1 MSNAD
6 TNSRKILFL
15 DDHHVERKT
24 GFNLRLGDV
33 YRDEHPVLVP
43 DQPWE
48 VGGIIG
54 DSNCTVIDDN
64 GLLRMWYCIANKPR
78 NWSGETMPTET
89 ELSALD
95 EKTRNDLLHEGEAML
110 CHAVSSDGVNW
121 DKSAA
126 GIVEY
131 YGEKANNM
139 LLPGRMGATVFID
152 PADIPERRYKMIHGY
167 GPRLPHRVAWSS
179 PTREI
184 FYGIYGSSSPDG
196 IKWTPHSD
204 QIMEW
209 YTDTT
214 NVAYYDKRIG
224 KYVAFVR
231 INQNLDFRDR
241 GTYPVK
247 RGAEH
252 YRAIGRSESEDFFNF
267 PRPVR
272 IAEPSPRQRR
282 PRATGLDYYNS
293 SAMIHPGT
301 DDVYVMLSSNFYHE
315 QDALQVHLAT
325 SRDGVN
331 YSRWTQPLLTPGTKG
346 RFDSG
351 SVYMATGAVCRGDE
365 MWLYYRGCNW
375 LHGKFPVPLRGG
387 AIGRVRMRRDGFA
400 CQEARSGGGE
410 LVTNP
415 VKVSGDRLTVN
426 IDAGAGG
433 RIKIELCDEAGV
445 PIPGYTESD
454 ADWLFYNDL
463 NRTATWYG
471 KADLPSQCKDKIKLR
486 FIGAKARLYA
496 CEFSKAKDSVQTIGA
511 IDTRKS

>member
-1 MSNAD
+1 MSN
-6 TNSRKILFL
+6 KKLLFL
-15 DDHHVERKT
+15 DDYHVERKK
-24 GFNLRLGDV
+24 GFSLRLGDV
-33 YRDEHPVLVP
+33 CRDGKPVLIP

-48 VGGIIG
+48 AGGIIG

-64 GLLRMWYCIANKPR
+64 GRLRMWYCIANRPR
-78 NWSGETMPTET
+78 NWSRDTMPTEA
-89 ELSALD
+89 ELAALD
-95 EKTRNDLLHEGEAML
+95 EKTRNDLMHEGEAML
-110 CHAVSSDGVNW
+110 CHAVSEDGVDW
-121 DKSAA
+121 DKSPACL
-126 GIVEY
+126 VEHND
-131 YGEKANNM
+131 GKATNM

-152 PADIPERRYKMIHGY
+152 PVDIPERRYKMIHGY
-167 GPRLPHRVAWSS
+167 GPRLPHRVPWSS

-184 FYGIYGSSSPDG
+184 FYGIYGSYSPDG
-196 IKWTPHSD
+196 LNWTTYPG

-214 NVAYYDKRIG
+214 NVAYYDKQLG

-231 INQNLDFRDR
+231 MNQNLEFRDR
-241 GTYPVK
+241 GTCPVK

-252 YRAIGRSESEDFFNF
+252 YRTIGRSESDDFFNF
-267 PRPVR
+267 PHPEK

-293 SAMIHPGT
+293 AAMIHPGT

-331 YSRWTQPLLTPGTKG
+331 YSRWIQPLLTPGTEG
-346 RFDSG
+346 LFDSG

-375 LHGKFPVPLRGG
+375 LHGKLPPPPRGG

-400 CQEARSGGGE
+400 CQEARPGGGE
-410 LVTNP
+410 LLTTP
-415 VKVSGDRLTVN
+415 VKVSGERLTVN
-426 IDAGAGG
+426 LDAGAGG
-433 RIKIELCDEAGV
+433 RLKVELRDLGGA
-445 PIPGYTESD
+445 PIPGYTEAD

-463 NRTATWYG
+463 HRTVTWNG
-471 KADLPSQCKDKIKLR
+471 SADIPSTSSGEVRLR
-486 FIGAKARLYA
+486 FIGANARLYA
-496 CEFSKAKDSVQTIGA
+496 CEFVGEGA
-511 IDTRKS
+511 RGQVISRRARGLT